1 VRAVPSGLG
10 SKEFGVWC
18 IEGSVKGPEGNLCNW
33 FISGE
38 IQMGFWGPKSGH

>member
-1 VRAVPSGLG
+1 MRAVPSGLG

-18 IEGSVKGPEGNLCNW
+18 IEGSVKGPEGYLCNW
-33 FISGE
+33 VISGE